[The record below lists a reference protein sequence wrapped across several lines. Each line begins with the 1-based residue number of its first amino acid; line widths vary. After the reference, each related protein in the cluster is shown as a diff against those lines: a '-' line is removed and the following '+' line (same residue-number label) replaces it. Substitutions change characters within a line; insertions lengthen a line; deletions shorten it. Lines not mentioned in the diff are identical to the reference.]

1 MSWLDNYSTTNTF
14 RSMYING
21 FIDISGGR
29 LQTRSVTDGHLLI
42 AGDTSLNGNLYVGG
56 DISWNPT
63 SLANDSIP
71 SSAIIGGAVGATGP
85 AGANQSARKFIT
97 IVAPS
102 NSSHTSSSS
111 GLLEY
116 IVFNIF
122 NAASSDAKPM
132 LYSNMSDVEYR
143 IFHAAST
150 IQNHSRKMAFRVT
163 PGLWK
168 CTISTSTGNSMEA
181 GIWWLDHNRNAI
193 NDSTGTERHGG
204 NVMSTNQDVFIY
216 VEGDDHSSTDA
227 LIGFEMDD
235 DYVNTA
241 YHAPVFHLEQ
251 IFEHT
256 SLTGDDATNDDF
268 GITSGI
274 SSWTQP
280 YHNTND
286 PNRTLQITLANS
298 STEVASFHSN
308 ADLSLNK
315 RLFVGEDVTLNKRL
329 FVGEDVSLNGNLY
342 VGGDISWNPTSLAND
357 SIPSS
362 AIITEFMLLTVS
374 NPSSQFNQ
382 FCNMSYNITGNMDML
397 ADPYA
402 LRQQGTSSSIH
413 SNQWNSVC
421 MTMLFNPG
429 VYRVT
434 FTGRVGTI
442 AEFSFGFDLNH
453 NNYIGFSYM
462 NSGEEAFAGG
472 ASSDRVTTSYTYVV
486 PNKTNFYFLE
496 QLSPGTME
504 WFQHEYAAPQLMFER
519 IAHIEPSGTD
529 DTLTGYSGM
538 PAANSTQL
546 IAGGITW

>member
-1 MSWLDNYSTTNTF
+1 
-14 RSMYING
+14 
-21 FIDISGGR
+21 
-29 LQTRSVTDGHLLI
+29 
-42 AGDTSLNGNLYVGG
+42 VGG
-56 DISWNPT
+56 DISWNPNN
-63 SLANDSIP
+63 LADNSIP

-102 NSSHTSSSS
+102 NSSHTSSQS
-111 GLLEY
+111 GFLEY
-116 IVFNIF
+116 IIFNIF

-143 IFHAAST
+143 IFYAAST
-150 IQNHSRKMAFRVT
+150 IPGHSRKMAFRVT

-168 CTISTSTGNSMEA
+168 CTVSTTTGNSMEA

-193 NDSTGTERHGG
+193 LNTTGTEPHGG
-204 NVMSTNQDVFIY
+204 YNWGTNQDVFIY
-216 VEGDDHSSTDA
+216 VEGDDYYSTDA
-227 LIGFEMDD
+227 LIVFEMDD

-274 SSWTQP
+274 SSWSQP
-280 YHNTND
+280 SHNAND

-298 STEVASFHSN
+298 STEVASFHSD
-308 ADLSLNK
+308 ADLS
-315 RLFVGEDVTLNKRL
+315 LNKRL

-342 VGGDISWNPTSLAND
+342 VGGDISWNPTSLANN

-362 AIITEFMLLTVS
+362 AVVTEFMLLTVS
-374 NPSSQFNQ
+374 NPSNQYNQ
-382 FCNMSYNITGNMDML
+382 FCNMSYNIIGNMDML

-434 FTGRVGTI
+434 FTGRVRTS

-462 NSGEEAFAGG
+462 NLGEEAFAGG
-472 ASSDRVTTSYTYVV
+472 PSNDRVTTSYTFAV

-504 WFQHEYAAPQLMFER
+504 WFQYEYAAPQLMFER
-519 IAHIEPSGTD
+519 IAHVESSGTD